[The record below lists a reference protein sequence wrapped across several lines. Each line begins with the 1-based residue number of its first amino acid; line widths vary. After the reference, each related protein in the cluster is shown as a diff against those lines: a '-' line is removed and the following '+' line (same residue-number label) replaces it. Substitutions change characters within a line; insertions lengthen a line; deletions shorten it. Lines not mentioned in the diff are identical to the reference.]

1 MLQIL
6 HQLALQLSYWNL
18 VSLGIAGVDGVPINY
33 FRTSDT
39 QSMAS
44 SKERQHSDI
53 DFKCSS
59 ELISRSSLLAWLTTP
74 IGRKKRSILDNS
86 SMEN

>member
-6 HQLALQLSYWNL
+6 RQLALQLSYWNL
-18 VSLGIAGVDGVPINY
+18 VSLEIAGVDGVPVAA
-33 FRTSDT
+33 FHTSET
-39 QSMAS
+39 RSVAS

-53 DFKCSS
+53 EFKRSS
-59 ELISRSSLLAWLTTP
+59 ELIARSSFPSWLTTP
-74 IGRKKRSILDNS
+74 VGRKKRSILDNS